1 MWQQVGG
8 VFHEGF
14 ARIGVTIATD
24 LPGIVAMAVVVV
36 GATAAAFLVRA
47 LLRFALARVGFD
59 RRAREWGMTTG
70 RGLEPHHEPSWLVA
84 RGAFWT
90 VIATGVALALDVLGA
105 SMTSSVG
112 FAILEFLPRLVV
124 GALVLLFGIGAG
136 RFLER
141 AVLIGAV
148 NQGIRRA
155 RLVAWGVKWI
165 VYVLAAAMALQHV
178 GIGGALPTI
187 AFTIVVGGLVLAGA
201 LALGLG
207 ARDAVGRAL
216 ERGADSGDG
225 AGAGAGEEHGEE
237 RIHHL

>member
-1 MWQQVGG
+1 MWQRVGD
-8 VFHEGF
+8 VFDEGF
-14 ARIGVTIATD
+14 ARLGAVVATD
-24 LPGIVAMAVVVV
+24 LPGIVAMLAVVL
-36 GATAAAFLVRA
+36 GATVTAFFVRA
-47 LLRFALARVGFD
+47 VLRFALARVGFD

-90 VIATGVALALDVLGA
+90 VVATGIALALAVLGA
-105 SMTSSVG
+105 SATSSLG
-112 FAILEFLPRLVV
+112 HALLDFLPRLVV
-124 GALVLLFGIGAG
+124 GAIVLLAGIGAG

-165 VYVLAAAMALQHV
+165 VLFLAAAMALQHV
-178 GIGGALPTI
+178 GVGGALPTI
-187 AFTIVVGGLVLAGA
+187 AFTIVVGGLVLSGA
-201 LALGLG
+201 LAVGLG
-207 ARDAVGRAL
+207 ARDAVARAL
-216 ERGADSGDG
+216 EHGPDSGDG
-225 AGAGAGEEHGEE
+225 AGEERGEE

>member
-1 MWQQVGG
+1 MWQRVGEA
-8 VFHEGF
+8 FDEAF
-14 ARIGVTIATD
+14 ARLAAVLAAD
-24 LPGIVAMAVVVV
+24 LPGIIAMLLVVL
-36 GATAAAFLVRA
+36 GATVAAFFVRA
-47 LLRFALARVGFD
+47 VLRFALARVGFD

-84 RGAFWT
+84 RGAFWF
-90 VIATGVALALDVLGA
+90 VVATGVALALEVLGA
-105 SMTSSVG
+105 SATSLLGLSLLG
-112 FAILEFLPRLVV
+112 TLPLLVV
-124 GALVLLFGIGAG
+124 GALVLLGGIGAG

-155 RLVAWGVKWI
+155 RLVAWAVKWVI
-165 VYVLAAAMALQHV
+165 YVLAGAMALQHV

-187 AFTIVVGGLVLAGA
+187 AFTLVVGGLVLAGA

-207 ARDAVGRAL
+207 GRAAVSRAL
-216 ERGADSGDG
+216 DHAETDDG
-225 AGAGAGEEHGEE
+225 AADDGDEE

>member
-1 MWQQVGG
+1 MWQRVGA
-8 VFHEGF
+8 VFDEAF
-14 ARIGVTIATD
+14 ARLGDVLAAD
-24 LPGIVAMAVVVV
+24 LPGIVAMVVVV
-36 GATAAAFLVRA
+36 LGATVAAFFVRA
-47 LLRFALARVGFD
+47 VLRFALARVGFD

-70 RGLEPHHEPSWLVA
+70 RGIEPHHEPSWLVA
-84 RGAFWT
+84 RGAFWI
-90 VIATGVALALDVLGA
+90 VVATGIALALAVLGA
-105 SMTSSVG
+105 STTSLVG
-112 FAILEFLPRLVV
+112 MSLLGLLPRLVV
-124 GALVLLFGIGAG
+124 GALVLLCGIGAG

-187 AFTIVVGGLVLAGA
+187 AFTIVAGGIVLAAA
-201 LALGLG
+201 LAVGLG
-207 ARDAVGRAL
+207 ARAAVSRAL
-216 ERGADSGDG
+216 EREAEGDDVAAESGD
-225 AGAGAGEEHGEE
+225 EE